1 MNWSESGETLC
12 PIARCLAVVGDR
24 WTMLIMRELFF
35 GNCRFDGLQ
44 AQTGM
49 SPHLLSTRLKRL
61 EADGVLA
68 RSAYQMK
75 PPRYEYVLSEKGRDL
90 HPILMTLAGWGRKW
104 GELPAD
110 APGLSVKH
118 RACGHEVRTG
128 LACRDCGQL
137 IEPGDLDVGFSP
149 DYVAERSRRGDAF
162 QERKARGGADDS

>member
-1 MNWSESGETLC
+1 MSWADSGESQC

-68 RSAYQMK
+68 RRAYQQK
-75 PPRYEYVLSEKGRDL
+75 PPRYEYVLTDSGHDL
-90 HPILMTLAGWGRKW
+90 YPVLMTLAGWGRKW
-104 GELPAD
+104 GGLDGSAPA
-110 APGLSVKH
+110 LRTTH
-118 RACGHEVRTG
+118 RHCGNEVHAG
-128 LACRDCGQL
+128 LACMACGEPFTRD
-137 IEPGDLDVGFSP
+137 DVDTTFSDGFI
-149 DYVAERSRRGDAF
+149 DERRERMDAF
-162 QERKARGGADDS
+162 QAAKKLAAGKEG